1 MKKKMKLSTIAFPV
15 LLAMAMGCGDDNPV
29 KANVTLAISVSG
41 DGAVESNSTD
51 HVIKCGKDAD
61 GNDLTAQTCSVE
73 LDEGE
78 SITLTATA
86 SNGSVF
92 TIWNANTNGDE
103 FTCTTANV
111 CTVTLTKDTSA
122 SAVFV
127 P

>member
-1 MKKKMKLSTIAFPV
+1 MV
-15 LLAMAMGCGDDNPV
+15 
-29 KANVTLAISVSG
+29 SVSG
-41 DGAVESNSTD
+41 HGAVESDSSS
-51 HVIKCGKDAD
+51 HPIKCGKDVN
-61 GNDLTAQTCSVE
+61 GNEFAEQKCSVD

-86 SNGSVF
+86 SDGSAF